1 MKRLLQ
7 VFDWFLYAFGLAG
20 LAAMT
25 TLAVIVPPGWPS
37 ITALLLAP
45 PIITAVLLLLTP
57 LVGGR
62 LGSIAVG
69 VWRWGQAPFFPQIGG
84 NRDRPD

>member
-7 VFDWFLYAFGLAG
+7 VFDWFLYTFGLAG

-25 TLAVIVPPGWPS
+25 MLAVMLPLHWPI

-45 PIITAVLLLLTP
+45 PIITAVLLLAP
-57 LVGGR
+57 LVVGPSGR
-62 LGSIAVG
+62 KLAA
-69 VWRWGQAPFFPQIGG
+69 WLNQPLWK
-84 NRDRPD
+84 

>member
-7 VFDWFLYAFGLAG
+7 VLDWFLYAFGLAG

-25 TLAVIVPPGWPS
+25 TLAVIVPPGWPI

-45 PIITAVLLLLTP
+45 PIITTLLLLAP
-57 LVGGR
+57 LVVGLLGR
-62 LGSIAVG
+62 IAPLSTP
-69 VWRWGQAPFFPQIGG
+69 RH
-84 NRDRPD
+84 R

>member
-7 VFDWFLYAFGLAG
+7 YAFG

-25 TLAVIVPPGWPS
+25 TLAVIMPPGWPI

-45 PIITAVLLLLTP
+45 PIITAVLLLLAP
-57 LVGGR
+57 LVVGLLGR
-62 LGSIAVG
+62 IAVG
-69 VWRWGQAPFFPQIGG
+69 VWRWGQTPFPQIGG
-84 NRDRPD
+84 NRERPD

>member
-7 VFDWFLYAFGLAG
+7 VFNWFLWAFGLAG

-25 TLAVIVPPGWPS
+25 ALAVMMPPHWPI

-45 PIITAVLLLLTP
+45 PITTAVLLLLTP
-57 LVGGR
+57 LVVGLLGR
-62 LGSIAVG
+62 IAVG
-69 VWRWGQAPFFPQIGG
+69 VWRWGQAPFPQIGG
-84 NRDRPD
+84 NGDRPD

>member
-7 VFDWFLYAFGLAG
+7 VFDWFLWAFGLAG
-20 LAAMT
+20 LALMT
-25 TLAVIVPPGWPS
+25 AIAVELPRGWPV

-45 PIITAVLLLLTP
+45 PIITVVLLLLTP
-57 LVGGR
+57 LIVSLLGR
-62 LGSIAVG
+62 IAVG
-69 VWRWGQAPFFPQIGG
+69 VWRWGQTPFLQIGG

>member
-7 VFDWFLYAFGLAG
+7 VFDWFLYTFGLAG

-25 TLAVIVPPGWPS
+25 ALAVIIPPHWPI

-45 PIITAVLLLLTP
+45 PIITAALLLAP
-57 LVGGR
+57 LVVGP
-62 LGSIAVG
+62 LGKLAA
-69 VWRWGQAPFFPQIGG
+69 WLPQ
-84 NRDRPD
+84 PLWK

>member
-7 VFDWFLYAFGLAG
+7 VFEWFLYAFGLAG

-25 TLAVIVPPGWPS
+25 TLAVIITPDWPI

-45 PIITAVLLLLTP
+45 PIITAVLLLAP
-57 LVGGR
+57 LMVGLLGR
-62 LGSIAVG
+62 IA
-69 VWRWGQAPFFPQIGG
+69 
-84 NRDRPD
+84 

>member
-7 VFDWFLYAFGLAG
+7 VSDWFLYGFGLAG

-25 TLAVIVPPGWPS
+25 TLAVIMPPGWPI

-57 LVGGR
+57 LVVGLLIR
-62 LGSIAVG
+62 IAVG
-69 VWRWGQAPFFPQIGG
+69 VWRWGQTPISA
-84 NRDRPD
+84 NRRK